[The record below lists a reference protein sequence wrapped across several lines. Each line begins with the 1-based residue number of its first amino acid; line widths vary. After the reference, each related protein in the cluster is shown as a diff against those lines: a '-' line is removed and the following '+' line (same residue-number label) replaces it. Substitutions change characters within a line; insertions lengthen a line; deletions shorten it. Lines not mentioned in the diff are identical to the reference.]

1 MSPLG
6 YFAGKWL
13 GASMLLGI
21 YTIAA
26 PAVLWI
32 VAFSTTE
39 DDDFVAASGLPMIR
53 VLLALAAFTGLVSA
67 FAVGFSTCFRRPN
80 AASIAWALA
89 MVGLSAVTDVFA
101 EIVPESGWIRALG
114 PWSALVRVTEAAA
127 GVTKPSST
135 PLGPA
140 LLVLGV
146 AAVLLGRAVQRRL
159 RVTEAIA

>member
-1 MSPLG
+1 MQRVRATAKNRTRRARRQS
-6 YFAGKWL
+6 
-13 GASMLLGI
+13 
-21 YTIAA
+21 A
-26 PAVLWI
+26 PAHY
-32 VAFSTTE
+32 APP
-39 DDDFVAASGLPMIR
+39 D
-53 VLLALAAFTGLVSA
+53 
-67 FAVGFSTCFRRPN
+67 RRPAADCGILRDAPVWN